1 MNRSPATVVS
11 CMETRDG
18 DFMLI
23 VQLSKREGGH
33 KISVEHW
40 TRLEEGASVRLDEDD
55 RIVGVGG

>member
-1 MNRSPATVVS
+1 MTRPPATVVS

-18 DFMLI
+18 DFLLI

-33 KISVEHW
+33 RIPVKHS
-40 TRLEEGASVRLDEDD
+40 TRLKEGASVRLDGGD